1 MLQFNTL
8 ISLPLGASCSKNI
21 SPFDSSNNNHWSP
34 ISSRTLLYLAD
45 TCFVL
50 VVTIDMHWHIVF
62 MQIAGSFS
70 YSKISFNKLNCSKL
84 WCQPSSASCLTCSN
98 ILRSLQSG
106 RMLEIKR
113 WQFESTSKSV
123 RSRCKFKSKIPVR
136 SANSTLSLILLSDIP
151 GCINLQSRIIIDTNF
166 WANIHN
172 AKFLPKG
179 HTLTIIAMVGYTVWC
194 LAFSEKKY
202 L

>member
-1 MLQFNTL
+1 MQMLQFNTL
-8 ISLPLGASCSKNI
+8 ISLPLGASCSKSI

-84 WCQPSSASCLTCSN
+84 WCQPSSASCLTSVTFWEVCRVEGCWKLN
-98 ILRSLQSG
+98 VGNLKVLQSPFG
-106 RMLEIKR
+106 LG
-113 WQFESTSKSV
+113 
-123 RSRCKFKSKIPVR
+123 
-136 SANSTLSLILLSDIP
+136 ANL
-151 GCINLQSRIIIDTNF
+151 NQ
-166 WANIHN
+166 
-172 AKFLPKG
+172 KFLCDRPTQ
-179 HTLTIIAMVGYTVWC
+179 HYP
-194 LAFSEKKY
+194 
-202 L
+202 